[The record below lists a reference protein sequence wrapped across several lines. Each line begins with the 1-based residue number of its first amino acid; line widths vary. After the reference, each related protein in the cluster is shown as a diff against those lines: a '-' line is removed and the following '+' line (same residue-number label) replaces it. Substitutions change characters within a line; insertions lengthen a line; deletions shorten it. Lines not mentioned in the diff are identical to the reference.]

1 MRVDASGPQS
11 SPRNTR
17 AQSGIYA
24 LCPLRTADFDASRS
38 QAVAR
43 SSCGGW
49 GGSPSASSSREIRK
63 ASRAEYVMR
72 PLEFLVAYRG
82 RHWLTDLIRPTAM
95 VSDHWPKLY
104 GAGDPIDWLP

>member
-1 MRVDASGPQS
+1 MRLVALRAAGSPPISMPRVHEQLRDRLAEGGVS
-11 SPRNTR
+11 SP
-17 AQSGIYA
+17 
-24 LCPLRTADFDASRS
+24 C
-38 QAVAR
+38 
-43 SSCGGW
+43 
-49 GGSPSASSSREIRK
+49 ASSSRQIRK